1 MESLTKEDFEVAF
14 EEMLQ
19 PIRQLYSELTTRG
32 SKFCYPFIYNN
43 HEGDFLSYIVGLIKT
58 YVERVKQLDEKSII
72 VLNHAFDKLPSDKK
86 PQKEFDVFRDIDALS
101 DLVIK
106 VLTVSYKN
114 YHDEA
119 YQKLK
124 DFFEA
129 DDGFYIKMLP
139 QLHIERLICYRMRTG
154 DYALSSEGELF
165 HVPFEKRHLISSQR
179 YSMPGYPML
188 YLAGSLFTAWCEMD
202 KPELERMSFAGFQFK
217 ENALFVDLGYPYE
230 PQSIWEWYSL
240 FVMYP
245 LLMACMVRVKYPS
258 APYKPEYIMPQLMT
272 RLLRNYTSLFTGIAY
287 MSNKLPESYPLKSI
301 TSRNFGV
308 FTANNICMK
317 GHDKSLAEKMQMT
330 DIITLSREQIRDA
343 VMFQN
348 GQYIIDFKKI
358 ESICGTQMRDI
369 NVDMEVGEIHKL

>member
-1 MESLTKEDFEVAF
+1 MESPMKEDFDVAF
-14 EEMLQ
+14 EKMSQ
-19 PIRQLYSELTTRG
+19 PIKQLYSELTTRG
-32 SKFCYPFIYNN
+32 GTFCYPFIYND
-43 HEGDFLSYIVGLIKT
+43 HEGDFLSYMVGLIKT
-58 YVERVKQLDEKSII
+58 YVKRVKQLDEISITI
-72 VLNHAFDKLPSDKK
+72 LNHALDKLPPESR
-86 PQKEFDVFRDIDALS
+86 PQKDFDFLRDIEALS
-101 DLVIK
+101 DLVIN
-106 VLTVSYKN
+106 VLTVSYQN

-139 QLHIERLICYRMRTG
+139 QLYIERSKFYRIRTG
-154 DYALSSEGELF
+154 DNVLSSDGELF

-179 YSMPGYPML
+179 YSVPGYPML
-188 YLAGSLFTAWCEMD
+188 YLSGSLFTAWCEMD

-217 ENALFVDLGYPYE
+217 EDAMFIDLGYPYE
-230 PQSIWEWYSL
+230 RESIWELYSL

-258 APYKPEYIMPQLMT
+258 APYKPEYIVPQLMT
-272 RLLRNYTSLFTGIAY
+272 RLLRNYTSIFTGIAY

-317 GHDKSLAEKMQMT
+317 GHDKFLANKMQMT
-330 DIITLSREQIRDA
+330 DIITLSREQIRDS
-343 VMFQN
+343 VKYQE
-348 GQYIIDFKKI
+348 GQYIIDFNKI
-358 ESICGTQMRDI
+358 ESISGTQMRDI
-369 NVDMEVGEIHKL
+369 NVVMEVGEIHNL